1 MVGRQRMNFRSLVL
15 LAFALT
21 LLPGCL
27 SLARPGKQQ
36 REDASA
42 LAKKQLAAHR
52 SELEKVT
59 YLMFASDH
67 PAPLEFS
74 SHGGKV
80 DLKSISPGMT
90 LGLATGI
97 SDDGYLLTA
106 AHVVKEHCYVVGWMD
121 GKPALSPAR
130 VVYQQFGPEFGE
142 ELAILHVDKHL
153 DCPIRMGAL
162 DPAGS
167 DVYTFACD
175 RQGEQKIIVIA
186 GKIIRR
192 PEPMPG
198 KDMSIMAMEA
208 PLWKGDSGGA
218 VMSKEGKL
226 VGVFVGVIQ
235 SYPTFKVSRVT
246 CVPDM
251 DRVQSIL
258 EADRLRAKEP
268 NPVPEPRQPQQNR

>member
-1 MVGRQRMNFRSLVL
+1 M
-15 LAFALT
+15 

-27 SLARPGKQQ
+27 SLARPSKQQ
-36 REDASA
+36 RDEAFA
-42 LAKKQLAAHR
+42 RAGKQLAAHR
-52 SELEKVT
+52 AELEKVT
-59 YLMFASDH
+59 FLVFANDH
-67 PAPLEFS
+67 PTSLEFS
-74 SHGGKV
+74 SHGEKV
-80 DLKSISPGMT
+80 DIKSMSPDMG

-106 AHVVKEHCYVVGWMD
+106 AHVAKEHCYVVGWMD

-130 VVYQQFGPEFGE
+130 MVHRQFGPEFGE

-153 DCPIRMGAL
+153 DCPIPLGTL
-162 DPAGS
+162 GPADT

-192 PEPMPG
+192 PEPQPG
-198 KDMSIMAMEA
+198 EDMSRLMMDV

-218 VMSKEGKL
+218 VLSKEGKL
-226 VGVFVGVIQ
+226 VGVFVGVTQ
-235 SYPTFKVSRVT
+235 SYPTFKVSRVA
-246 CVPDM
+246 CVPDL
-251 DRVQSIL
+251 DRVRSII

-268 NPVPEPRQPQQNR
+268 NPVPEPRQLQQNR